1 MREDGLLAT
10 AQSDEDRAVEIGLR
24 PRRLSEFVGQGPLKE
39 RLSILV
45 EAASARG
52 EAVDHILFSGPP
64 GLGKTSL
71 AAIVAAEMGAALRST
86 SGPAL
91 DRPGDLAAVLTNLQP
106 GDVLFIDEIHRLPRQ
121 VEEVMYPAMED
132 RQLDI
137 VVGKGPAA
145 SSIKIDLPEFTLI
158 GATTR
163 VGRVAPPLRDRFGY
177 VARLDYYGSDD
188 LAAIVERSSRLLECD
203 TEPSGRNAIAS
214 RSRGTPRIAN
224 RLLRRVRDYAA
235 VRAEGVVTAEV
246 AEVALATF
254 EIDDAGLDKVD
265 RSIIEALVV
274 KFDGGPVGLSTL
286 AIAVGEDSET
296 VEDAYEPFLIL
307 EGLLQ
312 RTPRGRVATE
322 RAYRHLGLDPPPR
335 NGSNDSQGTLL

>member
-1 MREDGLLAT
+1 MREEGLLT
-10 AQSDEDRAVEIGLR
+10 TGKTPEDVELEVGLR
-24 PRRLSEFVGQGPLKE
+24 PRKLSEFVGQEALKE
-39 RLSILV
+39 RLSILI
-45 EAASARG
+45 EAASGRG
-52 EAVDHILFSGPP
+52 ESVDHILFSGPP

-71 AAIVAAEMGAALRST
+71 AAIVAAEMGAAFRST

-91 DRPGDLAAVLTNLQP
+91 DRPGDLAAVITNLEA

-132 RQLDI
+132 GQLDI

-145 SSIKIDLPEFTLI
+145 RSIKIDLPNFTLV

-188 LAAIVERSSRLLECD
+188 LAAIVRRSAVLLD
-203 TEPSGRNAIAS
+203 TTVTEDGCHAIAY

-235 VRAEGVVTAEV
+235 VRADGLVDAATAN
-246 AEVALATF
+246 VALEVF
-254 EIDDAGLDKVD
+254 EVDEGGLDKVD
-265 RSIIEALVV
+265 RSILDAVIR
-274 KFDGGPVGLSTL
+274 KFGGGPVGLSTL
-286 AIAVGEDSET
+286 AIAVGEDPET

-307 EGLLQ
+307 EGYLQ
-312 RTPRGRVATE
+312 RTPRGRIATE
-322 RAYRHLGLDPPPR
+322 RAYVHLGVDFIEGR
-335 NGSNDSQGTLL
+335 DQGRLL

>member
-1 MREDGLLAT
+1 MREEGLLAT
-10 AQSDEDRAVEIGLR
+10 AQTPEDIEIEIGLR
-24 PRRLSEFVGQGPLKE
+24 PRQLDEFVGQEALKE
-39 RLSILV
+39 RLRILI
-45 EAASARG
+45 EAAAGRG
-52 EAVDHILFSGPP
+52 ESVDHLLFSGPP

-71 AAIVAAEMGAALRST
+71 AAIVASEMGATFRST

-91 DRPGDLAAVLTNLQP
+91 DRPGDLAAVITNLEP

-132 RQLDI
+132 GQLDI
-137 VVGKGPAA
+137 IVGKGPAA
-145 SSIKIDLPEFTLI
+145 RSIKIDLPPFTLV

-177 VARLDYYGSDD
+177 VARLDYYGGDD
-188 LAAIVERSSRLLECD
+188 LAAIVERSAQLLD
-203 TEPSGRNAIAS
+203 TTVTDDGCHAIAR

-235 VRAEGVVTAEV
+235 VRADGLVDASTADAALEIFEV
-246 AEVALATF
+246 
-254 EIDDAGLDKVD
+254 DAVGLDKVD
-265 RSIIEALVV
+265 RSILEAMIV
-274 KFDGGPVGLSTL
+274 KFGGGPVGLSTL
-286 AIAVGEDSET
+286 AIAVGEDPET

-312 RTPRGRVATE
+312 RTPRGRIATE
-322 RAYRHLGLDPPPR
+322 RAYLHLGVDFVS
-335 NGSNDSQGTLL
+335 GQDQGRLI

>member
-1 MREDGLLAT
+1 MREEGLLAT
-10 AQSDEDRAVEIGLR
+10 AQTPEDIEIEVGLR
-24 PRRLSEFVGQGPLKE
+24 PRKLDEFVGQEALKE
-39 RLSILV
+39 RLSILI
-45 EAASARG
+45 EAAAGRG
-52 EAVDHILFSGPP
+52 ESVDHLLFSGPP

-71 AAIVAAEMGAALRST
+71 AAIVAAEMGATFRST

-91 DRPGDLAAVLTNLQP
+91 DRPGDLAAVITNLEA

-132 RQLDI
+132 GQLDI

-145 SSIKIDLPEFTLI
+145 RSIKIDLPPFTLV

-177 VARLDYYGSDD
+177 VARLDYYGRDD
-188 LAAIVERSSRLLECD
+188 LTAIVHRSARLLD
-203 TEPSGRNAIAS
+203 TTVTDDGCNAIAR

-235 VRAEGVVTAEV
+235 VRADGLVDATTADAALEV
-246 AEVALATF
+246 FEVD
-254 EIDDAGLDKVD
+254 EAGLDKVD
-265 RSIIEALVV
+265 RSILEAMIV
-274 KFDGGPVGLSTL
+274 KFGGGPVGLSTL
-286 AIAVGEDSET
+286 AIAVGEDPET

-307 EGLLQ
+307 EGMLQ
-312 RTPRGRVATE
+312 RTPRGRIATE
-322 RAYRHLGLDPPPR
+322 RAYLHLGVDYVP
-335 NGSNDSQGTLL
+335 GQDQGRLI

>member
-1 MREDGLLAT
+1 MREEGLLAT
-10 AQSDEDRAVEIGLR
+10 ATTEEERQIEVGLR
-24 PRRLSEFVGQGPLKE
+24 PRKLDEFVGQEALKE
-39 RLSILV
+39 RLSILI

-52 EAVDHILFSGPP
+52 ESVDHILFSGPP

-71 AAIVAAEMGAALRST
+71 AAIVAAEMGAAFRST

-91 DRPGDLAAVLTNLQP
+91 DRPGDLAAVITNLEP

-121 VEEVMYPAMED
+121 VEEVLYPAMED
-132 RQLDI
+132 GQLDI

-145 SSIKIDLPEFTLI
+145 RSIKIDLPDFTLI

-177 VARLDYYGSDD
+177 VARLDYYGPDD
-188 LAAIVERSSRLLECD
+188 LAAIVARSSVLLECD
-203 TEPSGRNAIAS
+203 ADPDGCHAIAR

-224 RLLRRVRDYAA
+224 RLLRRVRDYAS
-235 VRAEGVVTAEV
+235 VRASGHVSATVADAALELFEV
-246 AEVALATF
+246 
-254 EIDDAGLDKVD
+254 DDVGLDKVD
-265 RSIIEALVV
+265 RSILEALIV
-274 KFDGGPVGLSTL
+274 KFGGAPVGLSTL
-286 AIAVGEDSET
+286 AIAVGEDPET

-312 RTPRGRVATE
+312 RTPRGRIATE
-322 RAYRHLGLDPPPR
+322 RAYSHIGVEPPGDDGQ
-335 NGSNDSQGTLL
+335 GSLL

>member
-1 MREDGLLAT
+1 MREEGLLT
-10 AQSDEDRAVEIGLR
+10 TSQSPEEIEVEIGLR
-24 PRRLSEFVGQGPLKE
+24 PKQLNEFVGQEALKE
-39 RLSILV
+39 RLSILI

-52 EAVDHILFSGPP
+52 ESVDHLLFSGPP

-71 AAIVAAEMGAALRST
+71 AAIVANEMGASFRST

-91 DRPGDLAAVLTNLQP
+91 DRPGDLAAVITNLEH

-132 RQLDI
+132 GQLDI

-145 SSIKIDLPEFTLI
+145 RSIKIDLPAFTLV

-177 VARLDYYGSDD
+177 VARLDYYGSTD
-188 LAAIVERSSRLLECD
+188 LAAIVARSAILLD
-203 TEPSGRNAIAS
+203 TPASADGCEAIAS

-235 VRAEGVVTAEV
+235 VRADGQVDAETANTALEV
-246 AEVALATF
+246 FEV
-254 EIDDAGLDKVD
+254 DQVGLDKVD
-265 RSIIEALVV
+265 RAILRAIIE
-274 KFDGGPVGLSTL
+274 KFGGGPVGLSTL
-286 AIAVGEDSET
+286 AIAVGEDPET

-307 EGLLQ
+307 EGLIQ
-312 RTPRGRVATE
+312 RTPRGRIATQ
-322 RAYRHLGLDPPPR
+322 RAHEHLDIEPPL
-335 NGSNDSQGTLL
+335 GDGQGQFV

>member
-1 MREDGLLAT
+1 MREEGLLTSA
-10 AQSDEDRAVEIGLR
+10 ASEEEREIEIGLR
-24 PRRLSEFVGQGPLKE
+24 PRRLDEFVGQEALKE
-39 RLSILV
+39 RLSILI

-52 EAVDHILFSGPP
+52 ECVDHILFSGPP

-71 AAIVAAEMGAALRST
+71 AAIIAAEMGATFRST

-91 DRPGDLAAVLTNLQP
+91 DRPGDLAAVITNLEQ

-121 VEEVMYPAMED
+121 VEEVLYPAMED
-132 RQLDI
+132 GQLDI

-145 SSIKIDLPEFTLI
+145 RSIKIDLPAFTLI

-177 VARLDYYGSDD
+177 VARLDYYGPDD
-188 LAAIVERSSRLLECD
+188 LSAIVARSSSLLGCVAD
-203 TEPSGRNAIAS
+203 PDGCHAIAR

-235 VRAEGVVTAEV
+235 VRADGLVNADTADT
-246 AEVALATF
+246 ALALF
-254 EIDDAGLDKVD
+254 EVDHVGLDKVD
-265 RSIIEALVV
+265 RAILEALIV
-274 KFDGGPVGLSTL
+274 KFGGNPVGLSTL
-286 AIAVGEDSET
+286 AIAVGEDPET

-307 EGLLQ
+307 EGLIQ
-312 RTPRGRVATE
+312 RTPRGRIATE
-322 RAYRHLGLDPPPR
+322 RAYGHLGVNPPED
-335 NGSNDSQGTLL
+335 GQTTLL